1 MTMKLYFFR
10 HGLAEEGVDMEDA
23 KRALTKEGQERT
35 KAAAKALESLDV
47 RPTWLYS
54 SPLVR
59 AYQTAD
65 ILAPALKQKVTIRE
79 ELAPGFGV
87 AQVEAIIQALGDDDD
102 VMFVGHEPDFSTIV
116 GKLTGGSVMMKK
128 GGLARVDVVSR
139 QPLLG
144 TLVWLL
150 PPKVLSAVKE

>member
-1 MTMKLYFFR
+1 MRLYFFR
-10 HGLAEEGVDMEDA
+10 HGLAEDGADMEDA
-23 KRALTKEGQERT
+23 KRALTKAGIERT
-35 KAAAKALESLDV
+35 KAAAKALEALDV
-47 RPTWLYS
+47 RPAWLYS

-65 ILAPALKQKVTIRE
+65 ILASALKRKVTIRE
-79 ELAPGFGV
+79 EIAPGFGV
-87 AQVEAIIQALGDDDD
+87 GQVETLTKELGEDDD

-116 GKLTGGSVMMKK
+116 QKLTGGSVTMKK

-150 PPKVLSAVKE
+150 PPKVLSAIEK